1 MPVLLCSYSKTR
13 MKLILVFFKNGT
25 NLVYHFY
32 SMNSAGGVGSLFL
45 LGTQRGPCCHANEPW
60 QVGSSNDLPS
70 SSWHHSKIHPVEG
83 GDMEEFFIPNRLV
96 TTQKGMR
103 EGFFFCNFLSGCF
116 FLYIY
121 IYSCYIYICI
131 CVCFIFD
138 VSILLLVQVTIYVF
152 SAVRRVC
159 RLWRVGGRQQTG
171 FDCSVP
177 GSRDYRGE
185 SLRVTSCGAQCSM
198 TWSLKTGLQIP
209 HLFENQKLEG
219 VFMVSIPFWGWVE

>member
-121 IYSCYIYICI
+121 IYSCYIYIYVYV
-131 CVCFIFD
+131 CVLFLMS
-138 VSILLLVQVTIYVF
+138 VSSCWCKLRF
-152 SAVRRVC
+152 M
-159 RLWRVGGRQQTG
+159 
-171 FDCSVP
+171 
-177 GSRDYRGE
+177 
-185 SLRVTSCGAQCSM
+185 SLAQCVVCADSGELAADNKQDSIAAFLAAG
-198 TWSLKTGLQIP
+198 TTEVSLYGSQVAVLSVQWHEALKPDFRSHISLKTKNWKVFSWFQYLS
-209 HLFENQKLEG
+209 G
-219 VFMVSIPFWGWVE
+219 VG

>member
-103 EGFFFCNFLSGCF
+103 EGFFLQFSFWLF
-116 FLYIY
+116 FSIYIY
-121 IYSCYIYICI
+121 IAVIYIYMYM
-131 CVCFIFD
+131 CVFYFWCQYP
-138 VSILLLVQVTIYVF
+138 LV
-152 SAVRRVC
+152 
-159 RLWRVGGRQQTG
+159 
-171 FDCSVP
+171 
-177 GSRDYRGE
+177 
-185 SLRVTSCGAQCSM
+185 GASYDLC
-198 TWSLKTGLQIP
+198 L
-209 HLFENQKLEG
+209 
-219 VFMVSIPFWGWVE
+219 